1 MNGVLYKKHNG
12 GEILKAAFY
21 TLGCK
26 VNQYDTQMMSE
37 KLQKAGFEIC
47 SFDED
52 ADIYIINTCTV
63 TQISDKKSRNT
74 ISKARRANPDSIIVV
89 CGCFSQVSPA
99 EAAAIDGVD
108 IVLGTRNRADIV
120 YYINLFLKNGK
131 QIIDVESKS
140 SIESENITDFSEKTR
155 AIIKIEDGCR
165 NFCSYCLIPFA
176 RGKIISKPLE
186 QITEEAKALVKNGY
200 KEIVLTGIHLS
211 SYGKDL
217 ESGDLSDA
225 IIAVSEIDGVERIRL
240 GSLEPRIITP
250 EFVEKIKN
258 NKKLCPSFHLSLQSG
273 CDNTLKAMNRKYTA
287 EEYADVVKLLRDNIS
302 DCAFTTDVIVG
313 FPGETDEDFKA
324 SEEFVDKIAFS
335 KVHIFPYSK
344 RRGTKAATMPNQI
357 TKQVKKEREAVLQA
371 IEKKNRTDFMDSFKD
386 KTVEILVE
394 RCVDGVCNGF
404 TNNYIQTIFDGDAS
418 LCNTMVKVHITNS
431 DENNLYGIIV

>member
-1 MNGVLYKKHNG
+1 M
-12 GEILKAAFY
+12 KAAFY